1 MNANAYSGVPRAQRT
16 NSSAVAS
23 LVFGILGVIGGF
35 PLGIVAI
42 IVGRRAIRQIGWT
55 GDEGY
60 GIARVG
66 TILGWISVWLAV
78 PALLLLAAAS
88 CSGPVPR

>member
-1 MNANAYSGVPRAQRT
+1 MSVNGYSGLPQTRRT

-23 LVFGILGVIGGF
+23 LVLGILGVTGGL

-42 IVGRRAIRQIGWT
+42 ILGRRAIRQIERT

-78 PALLLLAAAS
+78 PALLLLVAGS
-88 CSGPVPR
+88 CSGPRPG

>member
-1 MNANAYSGVPRAQRT
+1 MRVNGYSGAPQTRRT
-16 NSSAVAS
+16 NSSAVGS
-23 LVFGILGVIGGF
+23 LALGILGVIGGF

-42 IVGRRAIRQIGWT
+42 ILGRRAIRQIEQT

-60 GIARVG
+60 GLARVG

-78 PALLLLAAAS
+78 PTILLLVAGS
-88 CSGPVPR
+88 CSGPRPG